1 MPTKPPSQNPS
12 AGGAC
17 SRGGWPRGPW
27 RLTRA
32 EPGLGA
38 PMFRALP
45 RHGWHLAVISFSAR
59 ALTMPGPCRGG
70 TPPPGPPPRVGHR
83 RRPGGGLPGRAG
95 RPHAPPPGTPRGR
108 AGRVVPPGLRLPDGP
123 RGGQNRH
130 SGAPRVHGDC
140 CWEGERG
147 ARSDEGG
154 EGRRGGGPRLRQAR
168 PGRHPEPRWPPARA
182 SRSVPGSSASPTGIY
197 SFLNICV
204 DFFFKRKTKHS
215 YLNTLNIVSKS

>member
-17 SRGGWPRGPW
+17 SRGGRPRGPW

-38 PMFRALP
+38 PVFRALP

-70 TPPPGPPPRVGHR
+70 RHHQARHRASVIAGAERRAPRASGETAR
-83 RRPGGGLPGRAG
+83 T
-95 RPHAPPPGTPRGR
+95 PPGTPRGR

-154 EGRRGGGPRLRQAR
+154 EGRRAGWAQTAASQAR
-168 PGRHPEPRWPPARA
+168 PTPRTSPA
-182 SRSVPGSSASPTGIY
+182 SRAGLEIRTRFVCLAYWNLLI
-197 SFLNICV
+197 
-204 DFFFKRKTKHS
+204 FK
-215 YLNTLNIVSKS
+215 YLC

>member
-17 SRGGWPRGPW
+17 SRGGRPRGPW

-32 EPGLGA
+32 EPSLGA
-38 PMFRALP
+38 PVFRALP

-95 RPHAPPPGTPRGR
+95 RPHAPPRGR
-108 AGRVVPPGLRLPDGP
+108 LAEGQGASFRPGCVFLTDL
-123 RGGQNRH
+123 
-130 SGAPRVHGDC
+130 A
-140 CWEGERG
+140 G
-147 ARSDEGG
+147 ARTGTQEPPEFTATAAGKGSWRTQ
-154 EGRRGGGPRLRQAR
+154 RRGGRRETGGAGPDCGKPGQADTPNLAGLPRGPRDPYPVRL
-168 PGRHPEPRWPPARA
+168 PRLLEF
-182 SRSVPGSSASPTGIY
+182 TH
-197 SFLNICV
+197 F
-204 DFFFKRKTKHS
+204 
-215 YLNTLNIVSKS
+215 

>member
-17 SRGGWPRGPW
+17 SRGGRPRGPW

-38 PMFRALP
+38 PVFRALP

-59 ALTMPGPCRGG
+59 TLTMPGPCRGG
-70 TPPPGPPPRVGHR
+70 RHHQAR
-83 RRPGGGLPGRAG
+83 RRESVIAAPGR
-95 RPHAPPPGTPRGR
+95 RAPRASGETARTPPGTPRGR

-123 RGGQNRH
+123 HGGQNRH

-168 PGRHPEPRWPPARA
+168 PGRHPEPRRPPARA

-204 DFFFKRKTKHS
+204 DFFFF
-215 YLNTLNIVSKS
+215 